1 MRGEGDLREGRTPA
15 FANSGNV
22 PLPPQAWPHPFS
34 WPHHRPMHGRAR
46 GTKFPLHEG
55 MTGNMSAGSADLC
68 SSLPPTQPVL
78 HLHRTERG
86 CTVSATALAK
96 QCWDDLRTRKTR
108 GPPGSTSRIFQEKT
122 FPRLES
128 QQKNSAEF
136 LLEVWKFKLVPCY
149 QPNRETTT
157 WKRIPGRRNTIVV
170 CRCQCPLVRLTRI
183 ASLRL

>member
-1 MRGEGDLREGRTPA
+1 MLIVGTSLCHRRPGPTTSPGPTAGLCTAGQGEP
-15 FANSGNV
+15 NS
-22 PLPPQAWPHPFS
+22 PCMKAQQA
-34 WPHHRPMHGRAR
+34 
-46 GTKFPLHEG
+46 
-55 MTGNMSAGSADLC
+55 NMSAGSADLC

-108 GPPGSTSRIFQEKT
+108 GPPGCTSRIFQEKT

-136 LLEVWKFKLVPCY
+136 LLEVWKFKLVPGY
-149 QPNRETTT
+149 QRNRETMT

-170 CRCQCPLVRLTRI
+170 CCCHCPLVRLTRDC
-183 ASLRL
+183 